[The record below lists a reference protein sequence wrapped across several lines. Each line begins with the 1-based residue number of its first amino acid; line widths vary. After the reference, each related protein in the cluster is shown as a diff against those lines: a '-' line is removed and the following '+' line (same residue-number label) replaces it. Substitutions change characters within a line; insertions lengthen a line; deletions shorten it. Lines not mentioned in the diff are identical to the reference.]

1 MLYVASGYKELMDF
15 VRSHPQLKLRQIPN
29 KHFSE
34 MKKFAKETDWIK
46 SNYYTF
52 ETVLPDYVDPIN
64 IKYVVDKDTAENFNK
79 YFSDMIGIMYPGE
92 ILLNYRVNSSIE
104 VKPRNKSNEKHNKPT
119 VKKRNKR

>member
-34 MKKFAKETDWIK
+34 MGQFAKETDWIK
-46 SNYYTF
+46 VNYYTF

-64 IKYVVDKDTAENFNK
+64 IKYVVDKNKVENFNTFFK
-79 YFSDMIGIMYPGE
+79 EDLTQMYPGE
-92 ILLNYRVNSSIE
+92 ILLNYRPNVTF
-104 VKPRNKSNEKHNKPT
+104 P
-119 VKKRNKR
+119 VKKKTPTKSPTKQPQKAKKRK